1 MVLRLVLGLT
11 CGAVSLTGCQAG
23 SVSPAGDGTR
33 PGSPVADGSVEA
45 GSSGGSGPG
54 TGGRVGGSG
63 GLNGSGGNGS
73 GGTSSGGNGSGG
85 KGSGGS
91 VMTGGAAGRSSGG
104 AGATATGSAGSGGLG
119 GGHASGGGPG
129 ALGGRSGTAGNGPGS
144 GSGGGGASG
153 GGTQGQGG
161 TQGSDPAVG
170 PPFVAVGEQAGR
182 AFSMDGKTWVK
193 AADPVTLPNG
203 WVGPPVPGDN
213 QWLLR
218 GGCQGAGRFLAVG
231 GTAGDQGL
239 MMISSNGRDWT
250 LVGGAQ
256 ANGDC
261 AFGNGRWMTNVR
273 TSADGTT
280 WQPIANP
287 AEARQVLFGGGLFVA
302 VTDQGGGTF
311 DYSSD
316 GQTWTQLPITYVGTD
331 TNRLGYNAVIYGDGR
346 FLAVNTARA
355 DAPIL
360 EWDGV
365 SRQSFTETPRTQ
377 ILGANIAITA
387 VAYGGGQAV
396 IATSGFLFRRAAGTT
411 TWQKT
416 AYTGTSDFFVLVVTN
431 DLFVTSDAWST
442 DGISWSKATNSLPA
456 VTKIIPTTLN

>member
-1 MVLRLVLGLT
+1 VE
-11 CGAVSLTGCQAG
+11 
-23 SVSPAGDGTR
+23 TR
-33 PGSPVADGSVEA
+33 
-45 GSSGGSGPG
+45 SSGGSGPA

-63 GLNGSGGNGS
+63 GSSGSGGNGTGGNGSGGNGT
-73 GGTSSGGNGSGG
+73 GTGGNGTG
-85 KGSGGS
+85 GSGSGAT
-91 VMTGGAAGRSSGG
+91 TGAGGRSSGG
-104 AGATATGSAGSGGLG
+104 AGAVATGGAGAGGVG
-119 GGHASGGGPG
+119 GARASGGGPG
-129 ALGGRSGTAGNGPGS
+129 ATGGHAGIAGNGTGPGQ
-144 GSGGGGASG
+144 GGGGASG
-153 GGTQGQGG
+153 GGAPGPGG
-161 TQGSDPAVG
+161 TDGAGPAVG

-193 AADPVTLPNG
+193 AADPVTLPSG

-213 QWLLR
+213 QWLFR

-231 GTAGDQGL
+231 GTANDQGL

-280 WQPIANP
+280 WQPIAAP
-287 AEARQVLFGGGLFVA
+287 VEARQVLFGGGLFVA
-302 VTDQGGGTF
+302 VTDQSGGTF
-311 DYSSD
+311 TYSSD
-316 GQTWTQLPITYVGTD
+316 GQTWTKLPITYVGTD

-365 SRQSFTETPRTQ
+365 SPQSFTETPRAQ
-377 ILGANIAITA
+377 ILGSNIAITV
-387 VAYGGGQAV
+387 VAYGRGQAV
-396 IATSGFLFRRAAGTT
+396 IATSGFLYRRAAGTT

-416 AYTGTSDFFVLVVTN
+416 AYTGTSDFFVLVITN
-431 DLFVTSDAWST
+431 DLFVTPDAWSS